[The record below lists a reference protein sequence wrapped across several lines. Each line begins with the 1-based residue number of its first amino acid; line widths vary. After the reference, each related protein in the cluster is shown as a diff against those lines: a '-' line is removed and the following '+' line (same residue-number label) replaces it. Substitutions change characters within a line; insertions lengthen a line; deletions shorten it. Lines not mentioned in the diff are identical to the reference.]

1 MVHNFYILN
10 NILHITIDA
19 YNAILYD
26 TISNQIEYNIVSYYL
41 LQNNFIS
48 CDDTQY
54 HIISYHLISYHIIL
68 FNTALY
74 DMIWFCIL

>member
-26 TISNQIEYNIVSYYL
+26 TLSNQIQYNIVSYYL
-41 LQNNFIS
+41 LQNNIIS
-48 CDDTQY
+48 CDDTQC
-54 HIISYHLISYHIIL
+54 HIISSVIIYY
-68 FNTALY
+68 FIQY
-74 DMIWFCIL
+74 CIV

>member
-26 TISNQIEYNIVSYYL
+26 TISNQIQYNSVSYYL

-54 HIISYHLISYHIIL
+54 HII
-68 FNTALY
+68 
-74 DMIWFCIL
+74 

>member
-26 TISNQIEYNIVSYYL
+26 TISNQMQYNIVSYHL
-41 LQNNFIS
+41 LQNNIIS

-54 HIISYHLISYHIIL
+54 HIISSDIIYY
-68 FNTALY
+68 FIQN
-74 DMIWFCIL
+74 CIV

>member
-1 MVHNFYILN
+1 MVHNFCILN

-26 TISNQIEYNIVSYYL
+26 TISNQIQYNIVSYYL
-41 LQNNFIS
+41 LQNNILS
-48 CDDTQY
+48 CDDTHY
-54 HIISYHLISYHIIL
+54 YIISYHLISYIIL